1 MFLDQARSEIV
12 RLAELP
18 WTLRRHRKQVLPRLQ
33 LLRNCGKALADHRW
47 LSLKSL
53 MTIR

>member
-1 MFLDQARSEIV
+1 MFLDQVGSEIV

-18 WTLRRHRKQVLPRLQ
+18 WMLRRHRKRVRPRLQ
-33 LLRNCGKALADHRW
+33 WLRNFGKALADRW